1 MSTAPEIVI
10 TSQDLERIRQLIGT
24 SDSPVAERL
33 DRELARAK
41 VVPPADVPRDVVT
54 MNSDV
59 TFEDLST
66 GVRRTVRVVY
76 PGDADAEQGKVSI
89 LAPMGSALL
98 GLAVGQTIEWP
109 TPGGVRR
116 VRVVEVLYQ
125 PERAGDFHL

>member
-10 TSQDLERIRQLIGT
+10 TSQDLDRLRLLIGV
-24 SDSPVAERL
+24 SSSPVAERL

-41 VVPPADVPRDVVT
+41 IVAQTDVPADVVT

-59 TFEDLST
+59 TFQDLAT
-66 GVRRTVRVVY
+66 LVTRTVRLVY
-76 PGDADAEQGKVSI
+76 PRDADAERGLVSI

-98 GLAVGQTIEWP
+98 GLGVGQTIEWP

-116 VRVVEVLYQ
+116 VRVIEVLYQ